1 MRTVETDVLVIG
13 SGFGAMAPAL
23 RLAEAGFSVTV
34 VEKGPHIDPYT
45 DFRQTQDPT
54 YILRYLKSLP
64 GDHLSLTY
72 AEALGGGS
80 GFYEMV
86 SLRAP
91 SAAFR
96 QVDHN
101 GSRLW
106 PGALDRA
113 ILDPW
118 YDRAER
124 MLHVEQIAP
133 ELVPKSGLV
142 FALMMKRLGY
152 SCERAP
158 YAVRGCLGSGFCVTG
173 CIYGAKQSLLLN
185 YLPQAVSAGASV
197 ETDQEVVEIAPLGR
211 ATARGAIPMARLP
224 RRYAVLCRHVRTG
237 AMTRLQ
243 AKVVVVAAGT
253 VGTAGILLRSR
264 DRLPRLSPEVGRN
277 VAFNGSVKAAA
288 LLGDDLPDG
297 DMFVGRSHPGMI
309 SYQFLAS
316 HGITISAAKPLPLQA
331 VAAAH
336 LRLDGDQRR
345 PAWWGE
351 PYDELMRRYRRRV
364 LVLVTLGMTPPLGV
378 LSLNGAGRLTPRL
391 RLTEDLRAYHHEVAG
406 ILRHIMVANG
416 CRPIEA
422 TFVDHEGAPFDDLH
436 FSTAHQVGSCR
447 MADCPSRGVVDP
459 NGEVFGHPG
468 LYVSDGAAIP
478 SSLAVNTSLTILAN
492 AERVAAGI
500 LSRHGARSSPVA
512 VHRS

>member
-1 MRTVETDVLVIG
+1 MRTIDRDVVVIG

-23 RLAEAGFSVTV
+23 RLADAGCSVTV
-34 VEKGPHIDPYT
+34 VEKGPHIDPRS
-45 DFRQTQDPT
+45 DFRQTQDPQ
-54 YILRYLKSLP
+54 YILRYLKSLS
-64 GDHLSLTY
+64 GDNLSLTY

-96 QVDHN
+96 QVDQN

-106 PGALDRA
+106 PSGLHRA
-113 ILDPW
+113 ALDPW

-124 MLHVEQIAP
+124 MLRVEQIAP
-133 ELVPKSGLV
+133 GLVPKSGLV

-173 CIYGAKQSLLLN
+173 CVYGAKQSLLLN
-185 YLPQAVSAGASV
+185 YLPQAVAAGASV
-197 ETDQEVVEIAPLGR
+197 ETDQEVMDIAPLDGSDVS
-211 ATARGAIPMARLP
+211 APLPMERLP
-224 RRYAVLCRHVRTG
+224 LRYAVRCRHVRTG
-237 AMTRLQ
+237 ATTRLR

-253 VGTAGILLRSR
+253 VGSAAILLRSR
-264 DRLPRLSPEVGRN
+264 RRLPRLSPEVGRN

-336 LRLDGDQRR
+336 LRLDGDPRR

-351 PYDELMRRYRRRV
+351 PYDEIMQRYRRRV

-378 LSLNGAGRLTPRL
+378 LSLNGAGTLTPEL
-391 RLTEDLRAYHHEVAG
+391 RLTEELRAYHREVAG
-406 ILRHIMVANG
+406 ILRHIVVSNG

-422 TFVDHEGAPFDDLH
+422 TFVDHEGAPYHDLH

-447 MADCPSRGVVDP
+447 MADRPSRGVIDG
-459 NGEVFGHPG
+459 NGELFGHPG

-492 AERVAAGI
+492 AERIAAGI
-500 LSRHGARSSPVA
+500 VARHRATPTPVT
-512 VHRS
+512 VRRH